1 MTGST
6 NPSHGTI
13 RLAPRFQHIAGSM
26 AGFRT
31 IDNEGDTM
39 IHHGFLIAADRYDAI
54 LQERIRTREARDWK
68 RLAFGFGLS
77 GILLSLLALTFL
89 LGY

>member
-1 MTGST
+1 
-6 NPSHGTI
+6 
-13 RLAPRFQHIAGSM
+13 
-26 AGFRT
+26 
-31 IDNEGDTM
+31 M
-39 IHHGFLIAADRYDAI
+39 IQQGFLIAAEHYDAI

-68 RLAFGFGLS
+68 RLALGFGLS